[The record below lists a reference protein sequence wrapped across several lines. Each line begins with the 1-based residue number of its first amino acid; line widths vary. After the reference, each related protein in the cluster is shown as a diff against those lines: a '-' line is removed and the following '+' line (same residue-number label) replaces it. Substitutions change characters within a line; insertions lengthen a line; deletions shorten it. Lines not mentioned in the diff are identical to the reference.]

1 MRMRLFENEGIHP
14 LILPC
19 IGGHFSNS
27 EMASR
32 KQRGIAVVLA
42 MGVVALA
49 AMAAAAI
56 VVSQSTWARQVELTT
71 EHIQARAV
79 LLAGADWARALLADD
94 RRLSNVDHLGE
105 PWALKLPPLPV
116 ENGELLGQIQDQQ
129 GLINVNNLI
138 TDGKINV
145 AQLAHFRK
153 LLATL
158 GLPDE
163 LADALVDW
171 IDADNQPQP
180 GDGAEDA
187 YYLALDPPYLPANQA
202 LIDVA
207 ELALVRGFDANVRA
221 RLRPYITALP
231 GFTAINVNTAPAEV
245 LTAIIDGLDLG
256 GAQLLVAQRDRA
268 YYRDSADFVNRLPRG
283 VTAAAGDI
291 GVSSNFFIATLRVTI
306 GGAQARGI
314 ALLARGASG
323 WPDIVWRKYL

>member
-1 MRMRLFENEGIHP
+1 MSMR
-14 LILPC
+14 
-19 IGGHFSNS
+19 
-27 EMASR
+27 
-32 KQRGIAVVLA
+32 QRGVAIVLA

-56 VVSQSTWARQVELTT
+56 MVSQSTWARQVELTT

-116 ENGELLGQIQDQQ
+116 ENGELVGQIEDQQ
-129 GLINVNNLI
+129 GAFNLNNLI

-145 AQLAHFRK
+145 AQLAHLRS

-163 LADALVDW
+163 LADALADW
-171 IDADNQPQP
+171 IDQDSEPQP
-180 GDGAEDA
+180 RDGAEDA
-187 YYLALDPPYLPANQA
+187 YYLALNPPYLPANQA

-221 RLRPYITALP
+221 RLRPYVTALP

-245 LTAIIDGLDLG
+245 LAAVVEGLDLG

-268 YYRDSADFVNRLPRG
+268 YFRNSDDFLRRLPRG
-283 VTAAAGDI
+283 VEASAGDI
-291 GVSSNFFIATLRVTI
+291 GVSSNYFMATLRVTI
-306 GGAQARGI
+306 GGAQARGT